1 MLGTVFQFLEV
12 NIKRVRL
19 LLLIGSVE
27 TLIWKQKETWNAQL
41 DAMETK
47 VGDYLTE
54 IANNFGGDAPL
65 EIIYVRY

>member
-65 EIIYVRY
+65 EIICVRY